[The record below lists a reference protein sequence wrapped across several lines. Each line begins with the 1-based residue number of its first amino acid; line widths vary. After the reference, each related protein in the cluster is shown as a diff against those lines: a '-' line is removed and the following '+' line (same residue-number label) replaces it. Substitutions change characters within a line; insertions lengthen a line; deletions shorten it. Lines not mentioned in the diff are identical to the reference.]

1 MKIDA
6 RHKQYEH
13 FAPQWQRCRD
23 AAAGGDAVKG
33 RGEVYLSAL
42 SGQDTAEYTAYQK
55 RADWY
60 GATSR
65 TIQGLTGAV
74 FRREPQFLY
83 PDAGKPLFDDVTL
96 TGRSAAQVAGELLD
110 EIETVG
116 RVGLYVD
123 YPRIDGDEVDP
134 DARPYWIVTP
144 TERVINWGTK
154 RIKGRS
160 VLSFVVIE
168 ESVDEAAPG
177 DPFTVKPV
185 DQWRVLQLDAG
196 GLYEQV
202 LYRKAENGSMDK
214 PFVEVGRMQPRRR
227 GERLNFI
234 PFLFLNACDLL
245 PDVDRPPLLDLV
257 DINLSHYRTSAD
269 LEHGR
274 HFTGLPTPWVAG
286 FPRDTVLRIGAG
298 VAWVSDDSSARAG
311 MLEFTGQGLGELRE
325 ALAHKERLMSVLG
338 ARLLE
343 EQKADAEA
351 AETVRLRQAGQSAT
365 MARIVDSLD
374 EALTRASGWLL
385 WWAGIVNTPTP
396 PSEQVSVAL
405 NRDLIGVRASLSDIQ
420 GIVQAFQ
427 AGLMSFETG
436 YYNLEKL
443 EMTRPDATAAFEA
456 ELIEDRAE
464 GETMNRAGNIDD
476 DERVQIRQTVDQIVQ
491 NSPVN

>member
-1 MKIDA
+1 MNIDA
-6 RHKQYEH
+6 RHKQYKKY
-13 FAPQWQRCRD
+13 APQWQRCRD
-23 AAAGGDAVKG
+23 AAAGGDAVKE
-33 RGEVYLSAL
+33 RGEAYLSAL
-42 SGQDTAEYTAYQK
+42 SGQDTAEYAAYLK

-74 FRREPQFLY
+74 FRREPQFTY

-96 TGRSAAQVAGELLD
+96 TGRSAVQVAGELLD

-123 YPRIDGDEVDP
+123 YPRIDSSDADP
-134 DARPYWIVTP
+134 DARPYWIIAP

-177 DPFTVKPV
+177 DPFTVEPV
-185 DQWRVLQLDAG
+185 DQWRVLQLDDA

-202 LYRKAENGSMDK
+202 LYRKAENGTIDK
-214 PFVEVGRMQPRRR
+214 PFVETDRITPTRR
-227 GERLNFI
+227 GERLDFI

-286 FPRDTVLRIGAG
+286 FPRDTELRIGAG
-298 VAWVSDDSSARAG
+298 VAWV
-311 MLEFTGQGLGELRE
+311 
-325 ALAHKERLMSVLG
+325 
-338 ARLLE
+338 
-343 EQKADAEA
+343 
-351 AETVRLRQAGQSAT
+351 
-365 MARIVDSLD
+365 
-374 EALTRASGWLL
+374 
-385 WWAGIVNTPTP
+385 
-396 PSEQVSVAL
+396 
-405 NRDLIGVRASLSDIQ
+405 
-420 GIVQAFQ
+420 
-427 AGLMSFETG
+427 
-436 YYNLEKL
+436 
-443 EMTRPDATAAFEA
+443 
-456 ELIEDRAE
+456 
-464 GETMNRAGNIDD
+464 
-476 DERVQIRQTVDQIVQ
+476 
-491 NSPVN
+491 

>member
-1 MKIDA
+1 MNIDA
-6 RHKQYEH
+6 RHKQYEKY
-13 FAPQWQRCRD
+13 APQWQRCRD
-23 AAAGGDAVKG
+23 AAAGGDAVKE
-33 RGEVYLSAL
+33 RGEAYLSAL

-74 FRREPQFLY
+74 FRREPQIIY

-96 TGRSAAQVAGELLD
+96 TGRSAVQVAGELLD

-123 YPRIDGDEVDP
+123 YPRIDSNDADP
-134 DARPYWIVTP
+134 DARPYWIIAP

-160 VLSFVVIE
+160 VLSFVVLE

-177 DPFTVKPV
+177 DPFTVEAV
-185 DQWRVLQLDAG
+185 DQWRVLQLDDA

-202 LYRKAENGSMDK
+202 IYRKAENGTIDK
-214 PFVEVGRMQPRRR
+214 PFVEVDRITPTRR
-227 GERLNFI
+227 GERLDFI

-286 FPRDTVLRIGAG
+286 FPRETQLRIGAG
-298 VAWVSDDSSARAG
+298 VAWVSDDASARAG
-311 MLEFTGQGLGELRE
+311 MLEFTGQGLG
-325 ALAHKERLMSVLG
+325 ALVTGLEHKERLMSVLG

-385 WWAGIVNTPTP
+385 WWGGVVNTPKP

-443 EMTRPDATAAFEA
+443 EMTRPDATAELEA
-456 ELIEDRAE
+456 ELIEDRAD
-464 GETMNRAGNIDD
+464 GELLRAGNVND
-476 DERVQIRQTVDQIVQ
+476 DERVQIKQTVDRIVQ
-491 NSPVN
+491 DSPVG